1 MGKYEEKIADS
12 SLWIT
17 ATPTQLAKTLPFF
30 ISEAGHFIADYDYK
44 VQRNRHDSFLLLY
57 TVSGQGSVQTGEN
70 TIPLSRGH
78 AVIIDCHIPHEYH
91 SVSDKWEF
99 LWIHFNGNGAASLF
113 PILYQNNTVRAVRMS
128 NAEEFEKR
136 MNSLINEARKND
148 ISAYLHLSSD
158 MHALFNTMYLA
169 MQEKDKADF
178 AHSDTNDIRAAVTY
192 IEKNYFRQI
201 TIDDMIQDL
210 PISKYHF
217 IRRFGRS
224 MGITPYSYLT
234 NYRIN
239 VSKTLLRTTD
249 KTVSEI
255 AESCG
260 FLDTSNF
267 ITHFK
272 KHTGQKPLQYRRDF
286 SYRNDLR
293 II

>member
-12 SLWIT
+12 SIWIT
-17 ATPTQLAKTLPFF
+17 ATPTPLAKTLPFF

-57 TVSGQGSVQTGEN
+57 TISGQGSVQTNEN
-70 TIPLSRGH
+70 TISLPGGY
-78 AVIIDCHIPHEYH
+78 AVIIDCHTPHEYH

-99 LWIHFNGNGAASLF
+99 LWIHFNGNGAVSLF
-113 PILYQNNTVRAVRMS
+113 PILYQNNSIRAIRIK
-128 NAEEFEKR
+128 NTADFEK
-136 MNSLINEARKND
+136 NLNCLINEAKQNN
-148 ISAYLHLSSD
+148 IAAYLRLSSD
-158 MHALFNTMYLA
+158 MHTLFYAIYLA
-169 MQEKDKADF
+169 VQEKEKTASARNDAD
-178 AHSDTNDIRAAVTY
+178 DIHAAVSY

-210 PISKYHF
+210 PVSKYHF

-224 MGITPYSYLT
+224 MGISPYSYLT

-239 VSKTLLRTTD
+239 VSKTLLRTTN
-249 KTVSEI
+249 KSVSEI
-255 AESCG
+255 AEACG

-286 SYRNDLR
+286 S
-293 II
+293 